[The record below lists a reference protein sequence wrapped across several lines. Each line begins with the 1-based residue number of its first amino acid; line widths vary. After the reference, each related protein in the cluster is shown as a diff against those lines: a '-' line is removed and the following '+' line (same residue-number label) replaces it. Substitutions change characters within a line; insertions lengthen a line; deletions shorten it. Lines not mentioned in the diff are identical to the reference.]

1 MHMQKGFLF
10 VTGFPLCLEHAQHLP
25 ALTGPQK
32 LTSHGLYSILIMLIP
47 MGSWLEACLPY

>member
-32 LTSHGLYSILIMLIP
+32 LTSHGLYSKSTSNETSELTT
-47 MGSWLEACLPY
+47 E